1 MTSSKI
7 EKQNKLKNSNLP
19 ESQVQIIV
27 YFFIFG
33 GIMFLLVCG
42 IEKNVVGA
50 SLMPAIASTPQLAV
64 TVIGKS
70 DVQIQL
76 NYPLR

>member
-1 MTSSKI
+1 
-7 EKQNKLKNSNLP
+7 
-19 ESQVQIIV
+19 
-27 YFFIFG
+27 
-33 GIMFLLVCG
+33 MFLLVCG

-64 TVIGKS
+64 TVIGKY

-76 NYPLR
+76 NYRSPDRGVCTDFEGTRVSLGRVCLFFT

>member
-1 MTSSKI
+1 
-7 EKQNKLKNSNLP
+7 
-19 ESQVQIIV
+19 
-27 YFFIFG
+27 
-33 GIMFLLVCG
+33 MFLLVCG

-64 TVIGKS
+64 TVIGKY

-76 NYPLR
+76 NDAL